1 MLTLASLRYLSASQK
16 YLFAVNL
23 EIREGINLK
32 IENNILSVEM
42 AGIFLE
48 NPLILASGF
57 LGISQAVFERIY
69 NEGAGAVVSKS
80 ISRYPM
86 EGYRNPTV
94 VVLDNK
100 SYVNAVGLSNP
111 GYEHF
116 YEEIQLN
123 KKVPLMVS
131 LVGSDPSD
139 YEVMTRK
146 LEKSKIIGF
155 EINLSCPHV
164 KKLGMEVGDDPQ
176 MVESIV
182 KATKSNT
189 TKPVFVKVGI
199 GNANLLDVSRAAIKA
214 GADGITAINTIR
226 AMKISIDN
234 FIPILS
240 NKIGGLSGA
249 SIKPIAV
256 RCVYEL
262 SKEFSVPIIGCG
274 GIFNWEDA
282 VEFIIAGAT
291 SFQVGTAIGVND
303 MGVFNSIKSGIVK
316 YLERK
321 GYQSVKE
328 LIGRSHE
335 Y

>member
-1 MLTLASLRYLSASQK
+1 MD
-16 YLFAVNL
+16 L
-23 EIREGINLK
+23 ESDSSK
-32 IENNILSVEM
+32 LSVEV
-42 AGIFLE
+42 AGISLR
-48 NPLILASGF
+48 NPAILASGF
-57 LGISQAVFERIY
+57 LGISQAIFERIY

-94 VVLDNK
+94 VVLENK
-100 SYVNAVGLSNP
+100 SYINAVGLSNP
-111 GYEHF
+111 GCESF
-116 YEEIQLN
+116 YEEVRTN
-123 KKVPLMVS
+123 DKVPLIVS

-139 YEVMTRK
+139 FEVMTGK
-146 LEKSKIIGF
+146 LDKSRIIGF

-164 KKLGMEVGDDPQ
+164 QKLGMEVGDDPQ
-176 MVESIV
+176 MVKSIV
-182 KATKSNT
+182 ETTKSNT

-199 GNANLLDVSRAAIKA
+199 GSTNLIDISQAAIDA

-234 FIPILS
+234 FDPILS
-240 NKIGGLSGA
+240 NTVGGLSGT
-249 SIKPIAV
+249 SIKPIAI

-262 SKEFSVPIIGCG
+262 SKKFNVPVIGCG
-274 GIFNWEDA
+274 GVSNWADA
-282 VEFIIAGAT
+282 VEFMIAGAA
-291 SFQVGTAIGVND
+291 SFQVGTAIGFD
-303 MGVFNSIKSGIVK
+303 GMSIFNSINTGIVK

-328 LIGRSHE
+328 LIGRSHK